1 MDRDTFGDA
10 KPRASTDFAHP
21 LIDLGFDSPRFEP
34 LPVQSES
41 QVARPKAVTRS
52 RFAPAGDAGDV
63 AAFSNHGRHYE
74 YADREASMRGTTQT
88 RPAMR
93 GPDIY
98 ECHSDSDGSV
108 EERVMRDLTCIMG
121 NSYYSSVP
129 FSASGAKPSDPFATN
144 YATVKAPSEAPAG
157 PFQAAAMSEGAPV
170 FFSDGEPCGATM
182 QEAIFH
188 LEKAEGN
195 HNIRDTAKRTEDRG
209 QQLRAPLIMNTRRPE
224 DNTISKDPIISGL
237 FSLRKPRDA
246 GAGIVSGLKSVTK
259 GVALGAASLVVCP
272 VVGGHSSGFGGFVK
286 GIGAGMLGAVAL
298 PVTGVGIAGY
308 QIGRGIYNT
317 PNAICQR
324 VNGKKWNKQHCEW
337 RDNWYSLE
345 EEVKEVMNAIERQR
359 EAVQQQQADV
369 DVSQRYNKRNVAV
382 AETDF
387 YDVLGVPPTAT
398 QAEIKRQYY
407 KLAKQMHPDK
417 TRDAESTEQ
426 FKKLGEAYQVLGDE
440 QRRALYD
447 QHGKLACHD
456 MPILD
461 SALFFMML
469 FGSESFE
476 PYVGKMRMALFMEL
490 ELGNRGCTPT
500 ANDFE
505 VAQWDREVRLALNL
519 RDNVRS
525 YVCGN
530 LETWYGEV
538 LEKARSLCT
547 NSFSVELVHTI
558 GWTYNNVAKRYIGK
572 WDTFMGIGGKVAKV
586 QEQSKAL
593 GKTIKALTSMV
604 KTAVAERS
612 VSRSARNGE
621 DENLLNED
629 YMKEVFE
636 NALPNILDT
645 MLNICLMDV
654 QSTVKKAC
662 KRILR
667 DMVVDKQWRRKRAE
681 GLGLMGRAFMLAA
694 QDARQRLAAERKP
707 LSMYEMFA
715 QAAAKMQQNREKS
728 PNSAM
733 YRTDDGFF

>member
-1 MDRDTFGDA
+1 MDFNTFGDV
-10 KPRASTDFAHP
+10 KSRASTDFAHP
-21 LIDLGFDSPRFEP
+21 LIDLSFDSPRFEP
-34 LPVQSES
+34 LVVTSDS
-41 QVARPKAVTRS
+41 LDVRPKPVTRS
-52 RFAPAGDAGDV
+52 RFAPAGDIGD
-63 AAFSNHGRHYE
+63 AAASASYNRHDDYI
-74 YADREASMRGTTQT
+74 DREASMRASTQA
-88 RPAMR
+88 RPYAR
-93 GPDIY
+93 GPEIY
-98 ECHSDSDGSV
+98 DCHTDSDGSV
-108 EERVMRDLTCIMG
+108 EEQVMKELTSVIG

-129 FSASGAKPSDPFATN
+129 FASSDTKPSDPFVTN
-144 YATVKAPSEAPAG
+144 YAMVKTPSKGVET
-157 PFQAAAMSEGAPV
+157 PFQKAAISSGTPA
-170 FFSDGEPCGATM
+170 FFSDGEPNGAAM
-182 QEAIFH
+182 RQALFH

-195 HNIRDTAKRTEDRG
+195 HNIRDSGKRTEDRA
-209 QQLRAPLIMNTRRPE
+209 QQLRSPIVMKTRRAE
-224 DNTISKDPIISGL
+224 DNTLSNDPIISGL

-272 VVGGHSSGFGGFVK
+272 VVGGHQNGFGGFVK
-286 GIGAGMLGAVAL
+286 GIGAGMLGAVTL
-298 PVTGVGIAGY
+298 PVTGIGIAGY

-337 RDNWYSLE
+337 RENWYSLE

-359 EAVQQQQADV
+359 EVVQQQAEMDV
-369 DVSQRYNKRNVAV
+369 TQRYNNRNVV
-382 AETDF
+382 VVDTEF

-407 KLAKQMHPDK
+407 KLAKQIHPDK
-417 TRDAESTEQ
+417 ARNPEATEK
-426 FKKLGEAYQVLGDE
+426 FMKLGEAYQVLGDE
-440 QRRALYD
+440 QRRQLYD
-447 QHGKLACHD
+447 SHGKQACNE

-461 SALFFMML
+461 SSLFFMML
-469 FGSESFE
+469 FGSEDFE
-476 PYVGKMRMALFMEL
+476 PYVGKMRMALYMEL

-500 ANDFE
+500 IKDFE

-547 NSFSVELVHTI
+547 NSFSVELVDTI
-558 GWTYNNVAKRYIGK
+558 GWTYNNVANRYIGK
-572 WDTFMGIGGKVAKV
+572 WDTFMGIGGKVAKM
-586 QEQSKAL
+586 QEQSKAF
-593 GKTIKALTSMV
+593 GKSIKAFTSMV

-612 VSRSARNGE
+612 ASRSARTGE
-621 DENLLNED
+621 TENLLNED
-629 YMKEVFE
+629 HMREVCE
-636 NALPNILDT
+636 NSLPTIMDA

-694 QDARQRLAAERKP
+694 RDARQRLATERKP
-707 LSMYEMFA
+707 LNMYDMFA
-715 QAAAKMQQNREKS
+715 QAAEKMQQKKERS
-728 PNSAM
+728 PHAAM